1 MVSSALFLFFVT
13 FQQRFVFCVISRI
26 HAFHSLGGIIGLV
39 VKYFVISGIYF
50 FLKSSYLI
58 LSLFSNANC
67 ISNSSHRALIFKRY
81 LSVSLILSINICF
94 LIHAAIKDT
103 VNDVLIK
110 GQIPDITLSETD
122 NLGEVVEKLCI
133 LHIRT
138 WMLEDAAQEATTDEE
153 LGSLK
158 RKIDI
163 CFKQKRPR
171 LVQAINRQ
179 VSDAIVNNTSLVED
193 SVKLYKGVQ

>member
-1 MVSSALFLFFVT
+1 MEKTHLLSMNDFGI
-13 FQQRFVFCVISRI
+13 VID
-26 HAFHSLGGIIGLV
+26 
-39 VKYFVISGIYF
+39 
-50 FLKSSYLI
+50 
-58 LSLFSNANC
+58 
-67 ISNSSHRALIFKRY
+67 
-81 LSVSLILSINICF
+81 
-94 LIHAAIKDT
+94 AAIRNT
-103 VNDVLIK
+103 VNDVLVK
-110 GQIPDITLSETD
+110 GELPDIIFSETD

-153 LGSLK
+153 LGALK

-179 VSDAIVNNTSLVED
+179 VSDAIINRTSLIED

>member
-1 MVSSALFLFFVT
+1 MINFGD
-13 FQQRFVFCVISRI
+13 VFD
-26 HAFHSLGGIIGLV
+26 
-39 VKYFVISGIYF
+39 
-50 FLKSSYLI
+50 
-58 LSLFSNANC
+58 
-67 ISNSSHRALIFKRY
+67 
-81 LSVSLILSINICF
+81 
-94 LIHAAIKDT
+94 AAIKDT

-110 GQIPDITLSETD
+110 GKIPDITLSETD

-133 LHIRT
+133 LHIRM
-138 WMLEDAAQEATTDEE
+138 WMLEDVAQEATTDEE
-153 LGSLK
+153 LGLLK

>member
-1 MVSSALFLFFVT
+1 MNDFGE
-13 FQQRFVFCVISRI
+13 VID
-26 HAFHSLGGIIGLV
+26 
-39 VKYFVISGIYF
+39 
-50 FLKSSYLI
+50 
-58 LSLFSNANC
+58 
-67 ISNSSHRALIFKRY
+67 
-81 LSVSLILSINICF
+81 
-94 LIHAAIKDT
+94 AAIKNT
-103 VNDVLIK
+103 VNDVLAK
-110 GQIPDITLSETD
+110 GELPDIIFSETD

-153 LGSLK
+153 LGALK

-179 VSDAIVNNTSLVED
+179 VSDAIINKTSLIED

>member
-1 MVSSALFLFFVT
+1 MSNFGKLFDD
-13 FQQRFVFCVISRI
+13 
-26 HAFHSLGGIIGLV
+26 
-39 VKYFVISGIYF
+39 
-50 FLKSSYLI
+50 
-58 LSLFSNANC
+58 
-67 ISNSSHRALIFKRY
+67 
-81 LSVSLILSINICF
+81 SI
-94 LIHAAIKDT
+94 KTT
-103 VNDVLIK
+103 VNDVLVK
-110 GQIPDITLSETD
+110 GEIPDIVLSETD

-153 LGSLK
+153 LGILK

>member
-1 MVSSALFLFFVT
+1 MEKTHLLSMNDFGI
-13 FQQRFVFCVISRI
+13 VID
-26 HAFHSLGGIIGLV
+26 
-39 VKYFVISGIYF
+39 
-50 FLKSSYLI
+50 
-58 LSLFSNANC
+58 
-67 ISNSSHRALIFKRY
+67 
-81 LSVSLILSINICF
+81 
-94 LIHAAIKDT
+94 AAIRNT
-103 VNDVLIK
+103 VNDVLVK
-110 GQIPDITLSETD
+110 GELPDIIFSETD

-153 LGSLK
+153 LGALK

-179 VSDAIVNNTSLVED
+179 VSDAIINKTSLIED

>member
-1 MVSSALFLFFVT
+1 MINFGE
-13 FQQRFVFCVISRI
+13 VFD
-26 HAFHSLGGIIGLV
+26 
-39 VKYFVISGIYF
+39 
-50 FLKSSYLI
+50 
-58 LSLFSNANC
+58 
-67 ISNSSHRALIFKRY
+67 
-81 LSVSLILSINICF
+81 
-94 LIHAAIKDT
+94 AAIKDT

-110 GQIPDITLSETD
+110 GEIPDITLSETD

-153 LGSLK
+153 LGILK

-171 LVQAINRQ
+171 LVQAINRP

>member
-1 MVSSALFLFFVT
+1 MIDFGD
-13 FQQRFVFCVISRI
+13 VID
-26 HAFHSLGGIIGLV
+26 A
-39 VKYFVISGIYF
+39 
-50 FLKSSYLI
+50 
-58 LSLFSNANC
+58 
-67 ISNSSHRALIFKRY
+67 
-81 LSVSLILSINICF
+81 SIKN
-94 LIHAAIKDT
+94 T
-103 VNDVLIK
+103 VNDVLVK
-110 GQIPDITLSETD
+110 GEIPDIIFSETD
-122 NLGEVVEKLCI
+122 NLGEVVENLCI

-153 LGSLK
+153 LGALK

-179 VSDAIVNNTSLVED
+179 VSDAIINRTSLIED

>member
-1 MVSSALFLFFVT
+1 MNDFGE
-13 FQQRFVFCVISRI
+13 VID
-26 HAFHSLGGIIGLV
+26 
-39 VKYFVISGIYF
+39 
-50 FLKSSYLI
+50 
-58 LSLFSNANC
+58 
-67 ISNSSHRALIFKRY
+67 
-81 LSVSLILSINICF
+81 
-94 LIHAAIKDT
+94 AAIKNT
-103 VNDVLIK
+103 VSDVLVK
-110 GQIPDITLSETD
+110 GELPDIIFSETD

-153 LGSLK
+153 LGALK

>member
-1 MVSSALFLFFVT
+1 MINFGD
-13 FQQRFVFCVISRI
+13 VFDD
-26 HAFHSLGGIIGLV
+26 
-39 VKYFVISGIYF
+39 
-50 FLKSSYLI
+50 
-58 LSLFSNANC
+58 
-67 ISNSSHRALIFKRY
+67 
-81 LSVSLILSINICF
+81 
-94 LIHAAIKDT
+94 AIKDT

-110 GQIPDITLSETD
+110 GEIPDITLSETD

-153 LGSLK
+153 LGLLK

-179 VSDAIVNNTSLVED
+179 VSDAIVNNKSLVED